1 MEEELG
7 CSIAEVFSSI
17 SERPIAAAS
26 LGQARPPAPLCHVQ
40 WSREAVLERTGSR
53 VHCLVLCCA
62 FALSEFCNSPAGGRS
77 RGVYEQRACRG
88 CDIKLW
94 PIACAKKYPA
104 THARSPRVRDADMRA
119 ALPGSPPADV
129 PWPTWGASDCSRA
142 ARQVYKAVLRDTG
155 EDVAIKVQRPG
166 VRPVIL
172 RDLFIFR
179 SMARFINPISKVCSR
194 LFHELWRRHGFFFLV
209 LAKGMWCAASSLFQR

>member
-1 MEEELG
+1 M
-7 CSIAEVFSSI
+7 
-17 SERPIAAAS
+17 
-26 LGQARPPAPLCHVQ
+26 
-40 WSREAVLERTGSR
+40 R
-53 VHCLVLCCA
+53 V
-62 FALSEFCNSPAGGRS
+62 
-77 RGVYEQRACRG
+77 
-88 CDIKLW
+88 
-94 PIACAKKYPA
+94 
-104 THARSPRVRDADMRA
+104 
-119 ALPGSPPADV
+119 ALPGSAPADV
-129 PWPTWGASDCSRA
+129 AWPAWCASDCSRA